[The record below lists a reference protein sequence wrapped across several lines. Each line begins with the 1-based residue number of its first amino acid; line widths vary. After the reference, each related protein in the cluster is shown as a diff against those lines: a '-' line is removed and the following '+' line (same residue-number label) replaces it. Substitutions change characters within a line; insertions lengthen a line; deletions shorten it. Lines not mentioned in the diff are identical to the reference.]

1 MPQAHKVLG
10 QSNPAATT
18 LTSLYTAPASTQAV
32 ASTLTICNQGATLA
46 TFRVAVRPAGAT
58 VAAQHYIVFDSAV
71 AAYDTVFLT
80 VGVAVAATDV
90 VSVFASTSSVS
101 FSLFGVEIT

>member
-1 MPQAHKVLG
+1 MPAAYKVLG
-10 QSNPAATT
+10 QSNPSATT
-18 LTSLYTAPASTQAV
+18 LTTLYNAPASTQAV

-46 TFRVAVRPAGAT
+46 TYRVAVRPAGAT
-58 VAAQHYIVFDSAV
+58 VAAQHYIIFDSAV

>member
-32 ASTLTICNQGATLA
+32 ASTMTICNQGATLA

-58 VAAQHYIVFDSAV
+58 VAAQHYLVYDSAV

-80 VGVAVAATDV
+80 VGFAVAATDV
-90 VSVFASTSSVS
+90 VSVYASSASVS